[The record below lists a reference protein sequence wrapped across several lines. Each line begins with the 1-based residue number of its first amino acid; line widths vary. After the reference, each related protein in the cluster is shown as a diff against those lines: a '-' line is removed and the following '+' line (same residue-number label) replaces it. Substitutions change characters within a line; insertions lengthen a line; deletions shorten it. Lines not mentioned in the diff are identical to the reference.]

1 MQVGDEFVVMVET
14 TITANG
20 KTIDNPIIRVTRPQA
35 ESNPRF
41 VYFIDN
47 QTVGQPRHWYVGD
60 GNGNVVVS
68 DIDVVDSTTSTALA
82 TALTD
87 QLTAA
92 GYLSSQHTS
101 TVNDVPASYNRTL
114 SYVREWEFGE
124 FVYLRHDDKYCLGVR
139 CKYIDDDSIFYLQC
153 TLDGVNAVKAYEE
166 AEGIALDAQPTPSL
180 CDGTPMIN
188 GSIAPIDGIGL
199 QLLEVFYDSC
209 SLESERQI
217 EWSLYMECANE
228 YKYDT
233 NSTSLTVRT
242 DPSDLDSTILFE
254 GAFEVVDV

>member
-47 QTVGQPRHWYVGD
+47 QTAGQPRHWYVGD

-82 TALTD
+82 TALTN

-101 TVNDVPASYNRTL
+101 TVNDVPSSYNRMIVINSAVVEQLMGSFETNK
-114 SYVREWEFGE
+114 
-124 FVYLRHDDKYCLGVR
+124 VYLYCED
-139 CKYIDDDSIFYLQC
+139 Y
-153 TLDGVNAVKAYEE
+153 AVPLYATYNVQNDVVDIHYFGS
-166 AEGIALDAQPTPSL
+166 EGAVMSYDYDNLDA
-180 CDGTPMIN
+180 GMI
-188 GSIAPIDGIGL
+188 IVRDIKTTVE
-199 QLLEVFYDSC
+199 LEG
-209 SLESERQI
+209 
-217 EWSLYMECANE
+217 
-228 YKYDT
+228 DT
-233 NSTSLTVRT
+233 
-242 DPSDLDSTILFE
+242 LFE
-254 GAFEVVDV
+254 IANAISNSFQAASANTVYEDSEPQFKFDGWFEI